1 MNITP
6 EYIAGFIDG
15 EGYFGLV
22 RKMDSPLIKIKH
34 RDNHYGYYY
43 TPVLKISQ
51 VTRNDEVLKAIKNF
65 IGYGNL
71 SVNKIS
77 GDRKNPNN
85 NCSNKSSLEFR
96 GMTRVIPIAKKL
108 LPYLIVKERQAKLII
123 KLEETQ
129 VEITNVNRES
139 INKAR
144 TDIYKQLK
152 ILNQRGLAETKRSE
166 PKGMQ

>member
-22 RKMDSPLIKIKH
+22 RKMDSPRIKTKGK
-34 RDNHYGYYY
+34 DNHYGYYY

-51 VTRNDEVLKAIKNF
+51 VAKHDFVLKEICNF
-65 IGYGNL
+65 IGYGIFWK
-71 SVNKIS
+71 SK
-77 GDRKNPNN
+77 KNYWEKRGQFNANPVT
-85 NCSNKSSLEFR
+85 SLEFR

-108 LPYLIVKERQAKLII
+108 LPYLIVKKAQAELII

-129 VEITNVNRES
+129 VEITNANREA
-139 INKAR
+139 INKVR
-144 TDIYKQLK
+144 TDIYNQLK
-152 ILNQRGLAETKRSE
+152 ILNQRGLAETKR
-166 PKGMQ
+166 